1 MIPEQWAVWL
11 QFLAC
16 AAVIT
21 YAGSRLSKYGDVI
34 ADKTGLG
41 GSLVGL
47 VLLATVTSLPEL
59 ISGLSAVALAKA
71 PDIAVGNVLG
81 ACVMNLAMIVVLDFL
96 HRSESVYSRAS
107 RGHIL
112 SAAFGVM
119 LLGFVALNLLVAGRG
134 VVLAV
139 GPLGLYSPLLIL
151 FYGVALKVVYTY
163 ERREAEAYVEQS
175 ADRYPCITLR
185 QAALRYGVAAA
196 VVVGAALWLP
206 FVAGN
211 LARAMG
217 WNQSFVGT
225 LLVSVATTLPEM
237 TVTVSALRL
246 GALDMAVGNLFGSNL
261 FNLVLLALQDLFYL
275 DGPLFSHVSA
285 AHVMSASSAV
295 VMTGLAIA
303 GLFYRPKARVLGTVG
318 WVSLLLAWIY
328 ASNAYLLYRYGA

>member
-1 MIPEQWAVWL
+1 MIPEQLAVWL
-11 QFLAC
+11 QFFAC
-16 AAVIT
+16 TAVIT
-21 YAGSRLSKYGDVI
+21 HAGSRLSKYGDVI

-59 ISGLSAVALAKA
+59 ITGISAVALAKA

-112 SAAFGVM
+112 SAAFGAM

-139 GPLGLYSPLLIL
+139 GPVGLYSPLLIL

-163 ERREAEAYVEQS
+163 ERREAAAYVEQS
-175 ADRYPCITLR
+175 ADRYPHITLR

-196 VVVGAALWLP
+196 AVVGAALWLP
-206 FVAGN
+206 FIAES
-211 LARAMG
+211 LARTMG

-261 FNLVLLALQDLFYL
+261 FNLALLALQDLFYL

-285 AHVMSASSAV
+285 AHAMSALSAV
-295 VMTGLAIA
+295 IMTGLAIA
-303 GLFYRPKARVLGTVG
+303 GLFYRPKERVLGAVG

-328 ASNAYLLYRYGA
+328 VSNAYLLYRYGS

>member
-175 ADRYPCITLR
+175 ADRYPRITLR